1 MSDIKIDKRGD
12 RFSVFMKPWN
22 QLHRRE
28 YTEEDKQ
35 HFAELMHNKKSE
47 DKTEPSFQPEE
58 AEKNLSQQEPLKAIM
73 GSLTKF
79 FPQEKLE
86 WRSLDKTQTRLA
98 IKAPEAIADGPE
110 KIRVRIENTV
120 LNGCEL
126 HLSGTLKK
134 LNAELLIKSK
144 EQFYLIKK
152 IQEQFIG
159 YLRQALPHTQVY
171 FYLRMID
178 K

>member
-1 MSDIKIDKRGD
+1 
-12 RFSVFMKPWN
+12 
-22 QLHRRE
+22 
-28 YTEEDKQ
+28 
-35 HFAELMHNKKSE
+35 
-47 DKTEPSFQPEE
+47 
-58 AEKNLSQQEPLKAIM
+58 M